1 MKLAPPRGSLPI
13 AATYGNTRR
22 DNEGNSKLHNG
33 VDLYAPVGT
42 PIYSMF
48 SGTIGK
54 TVSEQVNK
62 VYGGVNANKDTVWVY
77 PNDYVGDDN
86 GAGNRVYVNSV
97 VDGINISIGYWHLQ
111 SSGVGDGPIAINPRT
126 GVPFKT
132 GDQVFQGEIVGY
144 AGYTGN
150 ASKSVPHLHLNMLK
164 NGEKQNPANYL
175 NAVVSTTEVEI
186 VLLNCFNA
194 VSH

>member
-54 TVSEQVNK
+54 TESCK
-62 VYGGVNANKDTVWVY
+62 L
-77 PNDYVGDDN
+77 
-86 GAGNRVYVNSV
+86 S
-97 VDGINISIGYWHLQ
+97 
-111 SSGVGDGPIAINPRT
+111 
-126 GVPFKT
+126 
-132 GDQVFQGEIVGY
+132 
-144 AGYTGN
+144 
-150 ASKSVPHLHLNMLK
+150 
-164 NGEKQNPANYL
+164 
-175 NAVVSTTEVEI
+175 
-186 VLLNCFNA
+186 
-194 VSH
+194 